1 MLPTIKYELHFFLIP
16 RELLN
21 FLLRNILEVVMMQ
34 FANYTLKDIF
44 TVRLKGIKDVNYTQ
58 IVMISRGYKNQFG
71 ERM

>member
-1 MLPTIKYELHFFLIP
+1 MLPTIKYELHFLLIP
-16 RELLN
+16 RELLK

-58 IVMISRGYKNQFG
+58 IML
-71 ERM
+71 